1 MKATSQAFIP
11 PQNIYVQQI
20 LPQQQFF
27 QGQQVGAPQQNVMV
41 IFTLNGIQTRIQ
53 SLINEKMRDI
63 INRFNI
69 KLKININK
77 VQYLYNGN
85 QINLDATFYEQANP
99 YDKERKVMNILV
111 YTNESIISTSGGLVK
126 SKDIICPKCKENCLM
141 SCENYNIKLYQCK
154 NGHFFK
160 NISFKEFNDN
170 QNINENEI

>member
-27 QGQQVGAPQQNVMV
+27 QGQQVGTPQQSGIV
-41 IFTLNGIQTRIQ
+41 ILTLNGIQTRIQ

-77 VQYLYNGN
+77 VQYLYNG
-85 QINLDATFYEQANP
+85 
-99 YDKERKVMNILV
+99 
-111 YTNESIISTSGGLVK
+111 S
-126 SKDIICPKCKENCLM
+126 
-141 SCENYNIKLYQCK
+141 
-154 NGHFFK
+154 
-160 NISFKEFNDN
+160 
-170 QNINENEI
+170 